1 MKWDNVLLVN
11 RCFFD
16 EVFQSTVEVL
26 FFSVYLGLDFS
37 EFSIIVSI
45 CLLVSLIFQI
55 PTGFIADKVG
65 RKKVLLWAK
74 LLDLVLTLVIL
85 IIPLFINR
93 NRFIFV
99 LLIESIGAAISALA
113 SGNFEVLIFDTFKKF
128 ETNEEIFVEKS
139 TRYFSIG
146 AILSALSGLVSTILF
161 GYWAALPLLADFS
174 IKIVKFISFL
184 SLIDDSSNLAR
195 DKFEL
200 SIFNIQS
207 LLKYKT
213 AFLTIFVF
221 AILFSISRS
230 TFSLYQP
237 ILTSRNIPLI
247 YYGILITVINLA
259 VFILSRFIKKYLIRL
274 SLNIISVVS
283 MVILVSQFLL
293 LFTNFFSNTVITF
306 IYISSLLSCMQII
319 RLFSEGMSSYFINI
333 AVRKSK
339 YKTLFFSVYSTI
351 FQILLSLF
359 FFMMGFLENYNL
371 SFISIY
377 LSIVLFGFLLILVT
391 YFTRS
396 KIGGRND

>member
-213 AFLTIFVF
+213 AFLTIFLF

>member
-213 AFLTIFVF
+213 AFLTIFLF

-319 RLFSEGMSSYFINI
+319 RLFSESMSSYFINI

>member
-1 MKWDNVLLVN
+1 MVTCCKQIISLQQLQE
-11 RCFFD
+11 FLQI
-16 EVFQSTVEVL
+16 EGVEM
-26 FFSVYLGLDFS
+26 
-37 EFSIIVSI
+37 II
-45 CLLVSLIFQI
+45 
-55 PTGFIADKVG
+55 
-65 RKKVLLWAK
+65 
-74 LLDLVLTLVIL
+74 
-85 IIPLFINR
+85 
-93 NRFIFV
+93 
-99 LLIESIGAAISALA
+99 
-113 SGNFEVLIFDTFKKF
+113 
-128 ETNEEIFVEKS
+128 
-139 TRYFSIG
+139 
-146 AILSALSGLVSTILF
+146 
-161 GYWAALPLLADFS
+161 
-174 IKIVKFISFL
+174 
-184 SLIDDSSNLAR
+184 
-195 DKFEL
+195 
-200 SIFNIQS
+200 
-207 LLKYKT
+207 
-213 AFLTIFVF
+213 
-221 AILFSISRS
+221 
-230 TFSLYQP
+230 
-237 ILTSRNIPLI
+237 IPLI

>member
-213 AFLTIFVF
+213 AFLTIFLF

-377 LSIVLFGFLLILVT
+377 LSIVLFCFLLILVT

>member
-146 AILSALSGLVSTILF
+146 AILSALSGLVSTIL
-161 GYWAALPLLADFS
+161 
-174 IKIVKFISFL
+174 
-184 SLIDDSSNLAR
+184 
-195 DKFEL
+195 
-200 SIFNIQS
+200 
-207 LLKYKT
+207 
-213 AFLTIFVF
+213 
-221 AILFSISRS
+221 
-230 TFSLYQP
+230 
-237 ILTSRNIPLI
+237 
-247 YYGILITVINLA
+247 
-259 VFILSRFIKKYLIRL
+259 
-274 SLNIISVVS
+274 
-283 MVILVSQFLL
+283 
-293 LFTNFFSNTVITF
+293 
-306 IYISSLLSCMQII
+306 
-319 RLFSEGMSSYFINI
+319 
-333 AVRKSK
+333 
-339 YKTLFFSVYSTI
+339 
-351 FQILLSLF
+351 
-359 FFMMGFLENYNL
+359 
-371 SFISIY
+371 
-377 LSIVLFGFLLILVT
+377 
-391 YFTRS
+391 
-396 KIGGRND
+396 

>member
-213 AFLTIFVF
+213 AFLTIFLF

-293 LFTNFFSNTVITF
+293 LFTNFFSNTVIVGIF
-306 IYISSLLSCMQII
+306 LPN
-319 RLFSEGMSSYFINI
+319 YFDIDY
-333 AVRKSK
+333 R
-339 YKTLFFSVYSTI
+339 
-351 FQILLSLF
+351 
-359 FFMMGFLENYNL
+359 
-371 SFISIY
+371 
-377 LSIVLFGFLLILVT
+377 
-391 YFTRS
+391 
-396 KIGGRND
+396 